1 MPAIMAGRTTAGCR
15 KVSAPLAATS
25 VGMGVEDSDDGDT
38 TASVVTVSFW

>member
-25 VGMGVEDSDDGDT
+25 VGRGIEDDGDA

>member
-15 KVSAPLAATS
+15 NVSAPLVALTA
-25 VGMGVEDSDDGDT
+25 VGRGVEDDGDT